1 MTFRLVGA
9 TGAVRALCDTLIINP
24 AMLIK
29 ADRDVIP
36 AFAGTVYVTLPDP
49 VAAPVNVIHDAVV
62 DDVQAHV
69 GEVVTVIVPVP
80 PPAGI
85 AKKTGLTVNVH
96 DGLGSV
102 MTKVWPPIVSVAVL
116 AVVVV
121 LDAAVN
127 PTLPEPEPLA
137 PLVIVTQEALL
148 VAVQLHP
155 VAVVTITVPLP
166 PAAGSDWLV
175 GEIVIEQAGAAWV
188 TVNVLPP
195 TVSVPVRGVGP
206 VFAATL

>member
-1 MTFRLVGA
+1 
-9 TGAVRALCDTLIINP
+9 
-24 AMLIK
+24 
-29 ADRDVIP
+29 
-36 AFAGTVYVTLPDP
+36 
-49 VAAPVNVIHDAVV
+49 VIHDAVV
-62 DDVQAHV
+62 DDVHAHV
-69 GEVVTVIVPVP
+69 GDVVTVIVPAL

-85 AKKTGLTVNVH
+85 ARTTGLTVNVH
-96 DGLGSV
+96 DALGSLI
-102 MTKVWPPIVSVAVL
+102 TKVWPPIVSVAVL

-121 LDAAVN
+121 FDAAVN

-137 PLVIVTQEALL
+137 PLVTVTQEALL

-166 PAAGSDWLV
+166 PAAGIDWLV
-175 GEIVIEQAGAAWV
+175 GEIVIAQAGAAWV

-195 TVSVPVRGVGP
+195 MVRVPVRGVAP